1 MRGIGNKGE
10 DYAVKMLK
18 KERYKIIERNFT
30 VKGGEIDIVAMD
42 KDTLVFVEVKMRKN
56 TVYGTPTEFVNEI
69 KQKRLILAAQCYIKK
84 KCMASI
90 PCRFDVVSIV
100 GEIKENGKIKVE
112 EASIVKN
119 AFMC

>member
-1 MRGIGNKGE
+1 MREIGNKGE
-10 DYAVKMLK
+10 DYAVKILK

-30 VKGGEIDIVAMD
+30 VKGGEIDIIAMD

-56 TVYGTPTEFVNEI
+56 VLYGTPIEFVTEF
-69 KQKRLILAAQCYIKK
+69 KQKRLILAAQCYMKQKGI
-84 KCMASI
+84 SDI

-100 GEIKENGKIKVE
+100 GEIRENGKIKVE